1 MNNFGTIKSTYNIL
15 LAEGIAKK
23 TSDGKVAFKNY
34 IRTIKENKALKTQF
48 DVYYS
53 IENKIESDKFKASE
67 YVNECI
73 SLLDGFSKKEIKDVN
88 LKLTENKIFGTIE
101 IKLDDAK
108 SKLYEDINTLIFTK
122 KSSTNIDKIVNA
134 KSRIV
139 DYILNNKK
147 VEVNEWNGLPNSII
161 SEIAVEKFNEQY
173 SDLTESE
180 MKAVSVIMGVNE
192 SEKEVLYKSSIK
204 ECLEI
209 INNKLT
215 ESSGDIK
222 EKLLATKEN
231 LLNRDYNKETFI
243 SDVSKIIELKNN
255 LTQN

>member
-34 IRTIKENKALKTQF
+34 IRSIKENKALKTQF
-48 DVYYS
+48 DVYYF

-88 LKLTENKIFGTIE
+88 LKLTESKMFNTIE
-101 IKLDDAK
+101 IKLDDVK

-122 KSSTNIDKIVNA
+122 KTSANLDKIVDA
-134 KSRIV
+134 KSGIV

-173 SDLTESE
+173 AELSESE

-192 SEKEVLYKSSIK
+192 SDKEELYKLSIK
-204 ECLEI
+204 ECLDF
-209 INNKLT
+209 INNKLI

>member
-34 IRTIKENKALKTQF
+34 IRTIKENKALRTQF

-73 SLLDGFSKKEIKDVN
+73 SLLDRFSKKEIKDIN
-88 LKLTENKIFGTIE
+88 LKLTENKMFDTIE
-101 IKLDDAK
+101 IKLDDVK
-108 SKLYEDINTLIFTK
+108 VKLYEDINTLIFTK
-122 KSSTNIDKIVNA
+122 KSPTNIDKIVDA
-134 KSRIV
+134 KSGIV

-147 VEVNEWNGLPNSII
+147 VEVNEWNGLPNSVI
-161 SEIAVEKFNEQY
+161 SEIAVGKFNEQY
-173 SDLTESE
+173 ADLSESE
-180 MKAVSVIMGVNE
+180 MKAISVIMGVNE
-192 SEKEVLYKSSIK
+192 LDKEELYKSSIK
-204 ECLEI
+204 ECLDI
-209 INNKLT
+209 INKTLI
-215 ESSGDIK
+215 ESSSDIK

-231 LLNRDYNKETFI
+231 LLNRNYNKENFI
-243 SDVSKIIELKNN
+243 SDISKIIELKNN
-255 LTQN
+255 LTQD

>member
-23 TSDGKVAFKNY
+23 TSDGRAAFKNY
-34 IRTIKENKALKTQF
+34 IRTVKESKSLKTQF
-48 DVYYS
+48 DVYYF
-53 IENKIESDKFKASE
+53 IENKVESDKFKASE

-73 SLLDGFSKKEIKDVN
+73 SLLDSFSKKEIKEAN
-88 LKLTENKIFGTIE
+88 LKLTESKEFNSINL
-101 IKLDDAK
+101 KLDDAK
-108 SKLYEDINTLIFTK
+108 VKLYEDINTLIFTK
-122 KSSTNIDKIVNA
+122 KSPVNIDKIVDA

-147 VEVNEWNGLPNSII
+147 EEVNEWNGLPNSII
-161 SEIAVEKFNEQY
+161 SEIAVDKFNEKY
-173 SDLTESE
+173 SDLDESE
-180 MKAVSVIMGVNE
+180 MKAVSIIMGVNE
-192 SEKEVLYKSSIK
+192 SEKEEFYKSSIN
-204 ECLEI
+204 ECLSL
-209 INNKLT
+209 INGKLT

-231 LLNRDYNKETFI
+231 LLNRNYNKETFV

-255 LTQN
+255 LNQN

>member
-134 KSRIV
+134 KSGIV

-147 VEVNEWNGLPNSII
+147 AEVNEWNGLPNSII

-173 SDLTESE
+173 CDLTESE
-180 MKAVSVIMGVNE
+180 MKVVSVIMGVNE
-192 SEKEVLYKSSIK
+192 SEKEELYKSSIK